1 MDNLLNF
8 LWIAICIFIGW
19 ALNMTYCS
27 YKARKECKDLGL
39 IPDIKI
45 MSYNNPYRTI
55 ETSYTEYIGHFRS
68 WKHAQDYI
76 YKNNSN
82 KYLNKIFSIT
92 LNDKDHYFQIVS
104 DYTVEEVNYIMI
116 Y

>member
-1 MDNLLNF
+1 MDKLLNF

-55 ETSYTEYIGHFRS
+55 ETSYTE
-68 WKHAQDYI
+68 I
-76 YKNNSN
+76 YWA
-82 KYLNKIFSIT
+82 F
-92 LNDKDHYFQIVS
+92 
-104 DYTVEEVNYIMI
+104 
-116 Y
+116 